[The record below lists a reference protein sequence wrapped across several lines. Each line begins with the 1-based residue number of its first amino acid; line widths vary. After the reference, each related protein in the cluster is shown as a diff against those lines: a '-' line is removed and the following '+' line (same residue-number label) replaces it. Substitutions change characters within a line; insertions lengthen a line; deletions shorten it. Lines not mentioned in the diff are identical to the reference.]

1 MGLRFKNGCPVQ
13 SNLFDFDIFM
23 EEINH
28 ETKMES
34 GYVIS
39 FDVFDTLL
47 KRGLLNQENTW
58 KESSIYF
65 FFWRFT
71 SEKIARHLHK
81 RFKSREVTLK
91 QIYRFMPKRYKIVDE
106 LKREKASI
114 KIDPIIER
122 TILELQNRK
131 QRLIL
136 ISDTY
141 YTKEDIRYFLQGA
154 KFDVGLLEIV
164 TSSEHRIS
172 KCKGLFT
179 EIQKSSSLEFQ
190 NWTHIGDDLQA
201 DYLVPNSLGI
211 ITLLYV
217 NHINEFLKSKIL
229 SPKGMRRLEKIKGPT
244 FIYNL
249 SVVFQKV
256 QKEIS
261 SDHLD
266 FVSTIIIRPLVKHL
280 TVIIDKSET
289 MRGSELILYC
299 SRDGWLFYNSHV
311 MLKRKNA
318 SSLRLEYFKTSRSL
332 RNHPEYRKYVDEI
345 TNVNQT
351 IGVFDLGWKG
361 STLAYLNKISPAI
374 TWRGY
379 FFTSTYSGDAEFE
392 NLATFSLLERV
403 NILRSREFLEL
414 LFPAPTASYSK
425 IDLNGVPE
433 PAHFGEMASQIDVDK
448 ICFNVLSREVD
459 FKELDFA
466 DAVTLIY
473 LLAVYPGS
481 ACIERMSKFNFDSS
495 GEIFIP
501 LVTNDWSKLLSRN
514 KILWPFSAQP
524 NFPLVIRVF
533 FRTACIIKEILQ
545 KIPYAKNIFIG

>member
-1 MGLRFKNGCPVQ
+1 
-13 SNLFDFDIFM
+13 
-23 EEINH
+23 
-28 ETKMES
+28 MES

-47 KRGLLNQENTW
+47 KRRLLNQENTW

-81 RFKSREVTLK
+81 RFKSREITLK
-91 QIYRFMPKRYKIVDE
+91 QIYRFMPKRYKMLDE

-114 KIDPIIER
+114 EIDSVIER
-122 TILELQNRK
+122 TILELQNLK
-131 QRLIL
+131 QRLML

-141 YTKEDIRYFLQGA
+141 YTQEDIRYLLQGA

-164 TSSEHRIS
+164 TSSEHGIS
-172 KCKGLFT
+172 KCNGLFNK
-179 EIQKSSSLEFQ
+179 IQKSNSLEFQ

-201 DYLVPNSLGI
+201 DYLMPNSLGI
-211 ITLLYV
+211 NTLLYV

-229 SPKGMRRLEKIKGPT
+229 SPKGLRKLEKIKGPT
-244 FIYNL
+244 FVYNL
-249 SVVFQKV
+249 SLLFQKV

-266 FVSTIIIRPLVKHL
+266 FISTIIIRPLVKHS

-289 MRGSELILYC
+289 NRGSELILYC

-311 MLKRKNA
+311 MLKRRTG
-318 SSLRLEYFKTSRSL
+318 SILRLEYFKTSRSL
-332 RNHPEYRKYVDEI
+332 RNQPEYRKYVEKI
-345 TNVNQT
+345 TNVHQT

-361 STLAYLNKISPAI
+361 STLAYLNKIFPAI

-379 FFTSTYSGDAEFE
+379 FFTSTYSGGAEFE
-392 NLATFSLLERV
+392 NLAKFSLLERV

-459 FKELDFA
+459 YKELDFK
-466 DAVTLIY
+466 DAVSLIY

-495 GEIFIP
+495 GENFIP

-524 NFPLVIRVF
+524 NFSLVIRVLF
-533 FRTACIIKEILQ
+533 KTACIIKEILQ